1 MQVLTNIIAVGA
13 GSCVGGI
20 ARYLL
25 SRLVQTSA
33 GGVFPWGTLA
43 VNLSGCLLIGIIYGA
58 AARGFQLGDAM
69 KLFLT
74 VGVCGGFTTFSTFMH
89 EGYILFSSPRPMI
102 MLAYMA
108 LSMVGGLALVYLG
121 YLLARTL

>member
-1 MQVLTNIIAVGA
+1 MQALANIIIVGL
-13 GSCVGGI
+13 GSCIGGI

-25 SRLVQTSA
+25 SRMVQTSA

-43 VNLSGCLLIGIIYGA
+43 VNLAGCLLIGIIYGA
-58 AARGFQLGDAM
+58 ASRGIRFGDAM

-89 EGYILFSSPRPMI
+89 EGFLLFSSPRPMI
-102 MLAYMA
+102 MLAYVT
-108 LSMVGGLALVYLG
+108 LSMAGGLALVYLG
-121 YLLARTL
+121 YALARMF